1 MRAHSESE
9 ILLRQG
15 VVMTQRQTAIFGGGC
30 FWCLEAVFQDLRGV
44 SAVLSGYMG
53 GHLASPSY
61 EQVCGKSTGHAE
73 VVRIEFD
80 SSVIGY
86 DQLLDVFFAIHD
98 PTTPNRQG
106 NDVGPQYRSVIF
118 ALSAEQLASARG
130 KMAAA
135 AAEWSAPIVTELI
148 ATFDEVGQPIAG
160 NETRFWP
167 AEAEHHNYFK
177 RNPSQGYCAFVVA
190 PKVMKARA
198 AFAALMA

>member
-1 MRAHSESE
+1 
-9 ILLRQG
+9 
-15 VVMTQRQTAIFGGGC
+15 MTQRQTAIFGGGC

-80 SSVIGY
+80 LAVIRY

-118 ALSAEQLASARG
+118 ALSTEQLASARG

-148 ATFDEVGQPIAG
+148 ATFDEVGQPITG